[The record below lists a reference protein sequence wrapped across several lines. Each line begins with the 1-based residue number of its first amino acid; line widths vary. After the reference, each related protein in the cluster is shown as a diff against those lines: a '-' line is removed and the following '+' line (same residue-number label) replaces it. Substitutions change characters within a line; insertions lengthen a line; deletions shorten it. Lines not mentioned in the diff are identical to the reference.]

1 MDRTVDLNCDMGEGF
16 GVYELGS
23 DEGIMP
29 YVSSANIACG
39 FHAGDPAHM
48 RRTVRL
54 AESAGVAI
62 GAHPGLP
69 DMTGFGRREMK
80 VSLDEA
86 RDYVVYQI
94 SALQGFTAAKK
105 LQHVKAH
112 GALYNMGLRNEELAR
127 AVAGAVKEVDPG
139 LILVGM
145 AGSAWITAG
154 RELGLRVACEVFADR
169 AVNPDGTLVSRSRPG
184 AVITDPEESVA
195 RVLRMISEGRVTA
208 INGQDVEMKGDT
220 VCLHGDTPGAAA
232 LARTLRRRLKAAG
245 VTVAAMGT
253 FCR

>member
-1 MDRTVDLNCDMGEGF
+1 MDRKVDVNCDMGEGF
-16 GVYELGS
+16 GVYRLGS
-23 DEGIMP
+23 DEQIMP

-69 DMTGFGRREMK
+69 DITGFGRREMK
-80 VSLDEA
+80 VSPDEA

-112 GALYNMGLRNEELAR
+112 GALYNMGLRNEELAS
-127 AVAGAVKEVDPG
+127 AVAGAVKEVDPD

-145 AGSAWITAG
+145 AGSAWIRAG
-154 RELGLRVACEVFADR
+154 LDLGLSVACEVFADR

-184 AVITDPEESVA
+184 AVITDPGEVVA
-195 RVLRMISEGRVTA
+195 RVLRMIAEGRVTG
-208 INGQDVEMKGDT
+208 INGEDIEMRGDT
-220 VCLHGDTPGAAA
+220 ICLHGDTPGAAA
-232 LARTLRRRLKAAG
+232 LAAILRQSLEAAG
-245 VTVAAMGT
+245 VNVAPMGT